1 MSIGHIKDEG
11 SKGTNYP
18 WQYRMLKGLDLINES
33 IVAKATPI
41 VVPPAT
47 AIDAFGRQRVSEP
60 LTLFDSSHRYHD
72 NNLWATVTTT
82 GGTAVFN
89 ANQGLVDLNVTAA
102 SGSSVTRE
110 TYKVFAYQPGKS
122 LLVLTTFV
130 MSPAKTGLSQR
141 VGYYG
146 DDNGF
151 YLELEDNT
159 LSFVRRSS
167 VTGVTVE
174 TPVAQSSRNYDKMD
188 GTGPSGIT
196 LDITKAQILWM
207 DMEWLGVG
215 SVRMGFV
222 IDDQFYICHVF
233 RHANVALTT
242 YITTACLPLRY
253 EIENTA
259 ATSGASTLKQIC
271 STVISEGGY
280 ELRGKSLSIATSITA
295 PYNIPALGAGT
306 YFPIVSI
313 RLKAANL
320 DGIVIP
326 TGMSCLAISTGT
338 YEWRLIEG
346 GTTTGGTWT
355 SLGADSIVEYN
366 ITGSSF
372 AGGSIIHSG
381 FFNATNQ
388 GTTMSGLDRSGL
400 FDHQL
405 ARNGL
410 TGVPFEFTL
419 CVAANTVGGG
429 GSDILGHIDWDEIIR

>member
-33 IVAKATPI
+33 IVANGTPI

-60 LTLFDSSHRYHD
+60 LTLFDSSFRFAD
-72 NNLWATVTTT
+72 NGLWATATAT
-82 GGTAVFN
+82 GGAAVFN
-89 ANQGLVDLNVTAA
+89 ANQGLVNLNVTAA

-122 LLVLTTFV
+122 LLILTTFV

-146 DDNGF
+146 DENGL

-159 LSFVRRSS
+159 LSFVKRSS
-167 VTGVTVE
+167 VTGATVE
-174 TPVAQSSRNYDKMD
+174 TSIAQSSWNYDKMN

-222 IDDQFYICHVF
+222 INGTFYICHIF
-233 RHANVALTT
+233 EHANIVTST
-242 YITTACLPLRY
+242 YITTACLPLKY

-295 PYNIPALGAGT
+295 PYNMTIAGT
-306 YFPIVSI
+306 YYPIVSL

-326 TGMSCLAISTGT
+326 TGMSCLPISTGT

-372 AGGSIIHSG
+372 AGGAIVHSG
-381 FFNATNQ
+381 FFNASNQ

-405 ARNGL
+405 SRN
-410 TGVPFEFTL
+410 TFTSTPYEFTL
-419 CVAANTVGGG
+419 CIAANTIGGG
-429 GSDILGHIDWDEIIR
+429 GSNVLANMDWEEITR